1 MSDTVRLSSRAR
13 AATGILAPM
22 RIAHLSDVHL
32 GYRAY
37 SRTNEHGMNQREYD
51 VLLAFRRALH
61 AIRDAEP
68 DLVLITGDLF
78 HSVRP
83 PNSSLIN
90 AYNFLSKLQQARR
103 GAPLIIIAGNHETPR
118 IVGSGCILALL
129 THLPGVQVVY
139 DQIQMLEIASL
150 KVSVLCIP
158 ARGVYEL
165 ERSLL
170 QPNPHTRWNLILL
183 HGLLEG
189 VAPLALERPIDC
201 QKVVRDEWDYIALG
215 DWHLYTQ
222 IAPNA
227 LYSGATEF
235 TSTNIWEESGKP
247 KGWILYDA
255 STRTH
260 EFHPVH
266 TRAVFDLLPI
276 DAAELSAAE
285 LNAAIE
291 ARADAL
297 GESLSG
303 AIVRQRVWNLHP
315 DLRRQIDGELLRELK
330 ARALH
335 YFLDLRTLRPSGH
348 ARPHDSDAAGEH
360 RLTLVD
366 EWQLFA
372 QSYELPA
379 DIDRAA
385 FIELGTRYLQAV
397 NSPDRSS
404 IVQ

>member
-1 MSDTVRLSSRAR
+1 
-13 AATGILAPM
+13 
-22 RIAHLSDVHL
+22 
-32 GYRAY
+32 
-37 SRTNEHGMNQREYD
+37 
-51 VLLAFRRALH
+51 
-61 AIRDAEP
+61 
-68 DLVLITGDLF
+68 
-78 HSVRP
+78 
-83 PNSSLIN
+83 
-90 AYNFLSKLQQARR
+90 
-103 GAPLIIIAGNHETPR
+103 
-118 IVGSGCILALL
+118 
-129 THLPGVQVVY
+129 
-139 DQIQMLEIASL
+139 
-150 KVSVLCIP
+150 
-158 ARGVYEL
+158 
-165 ERSLL
+165 
-170 QPNPHTRWNLILL
+170 
-183 HGLLEG
+183 
-189 VAPLALERPIDC
+189 
-201 QKVVRDEWDYIALG
+201 VRDEWDYIALG

-330 ARALH
+330 ARALLLLFRSAH
-335 YFLDLRTLRPSGH
+335 TAPKRTRPPPRFRRRWRAPTHPCRRMATLRAKLRTSCGH
-348 ARPHDSDAAGEH
+348 
-360 RLTLVD
+360 
-366 EWQLFA
+366 
-372 QSYELPA
+372 
-379 DIDRAA
+379 
-385 FIELGTRYLQAV
+385 
-397 NSPDRSS
+397 
-404 IVQ
+404 